1 MTRYLPTKQYQY
13 AGVGALVL
21 AMFCA
26 AFAFQFPLSWVPTG
40 LLLAS
45 GVALLVLGCLP
56 AIEVH
61 ESHLAIGSKIIPWE
75 DIKHIDRTGFV
86 SPLLLYL
93 TLRSNK
99 RILLV
104 YPGGM
109 EQSAMLVRQLSRM
122 SREATIDGIPY
133 KEFWGESAQPAKEN
147 RALASPRYQLL
158 RPEDEAEVE
167 RLFQKLKSVG
177 RLDRTEE

>member
-40 LLLAS
+40 LLLAT
-45 GVALLVLGCLP
+45 GAMMLVLGGLP
-56 AIEVH
+56 AIEIH

-75 DIKHIDRTGFV
+75 DIRQVDRTGFV

-93 TLRSNK
+93 TLRGGK

-109 EQSAMLVRQLSRM
+109 EASNALLRHLRRM

-133 KEFWGESAQPAKEN
+133 RQFWGEAATAAGER
-147 RALASPRYQLL
+147 RALPPPKYQLL

-167 RLFQKLKSVG
+167 RLFQRLKSVG

>member
-13 AGVGALVL
+13 AGVGALLL
-21 AMFCA
+21 ALFCA

-45 GVALLVLGCLP
+45 GAVLLVLGCLP
-56 AIEVH
+56 AIEIH
-61 ESHLAIGSKIIPWE
+61 EAHLAIGAKIIPWE
-75 DIKHIDRTGFV
+75 DIKQVDRTGFI
-86 SPLLLYL
+86 SPLLLNL
-93 TLRSNK
+93 TLSNGK
-99 RILLV
+99 RLLLV

-109 EQSAMLVRQLSRM
+109 EASNMLLRQLRRM

-133 KEFWGESAQPAKEN
+133 KEFWGETKAANNERRS
-147 RALASPRYQLL
+147 LASPKYQLL
-158 RPEDEAEVE
+158 RPEDEADVE
-167 RLFQKLKSVG
+167 RLFQRLKSVG